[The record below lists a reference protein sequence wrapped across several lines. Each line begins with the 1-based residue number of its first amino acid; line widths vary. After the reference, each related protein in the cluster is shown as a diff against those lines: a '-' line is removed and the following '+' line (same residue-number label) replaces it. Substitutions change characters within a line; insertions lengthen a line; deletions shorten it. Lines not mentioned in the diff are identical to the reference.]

1 MIIAFSQS
9 CQSCKSC
16 LKISRR
22 KHDKRATADGQ
33 VEFYARLAALQGF
46 CRRHLARHRD
56 RIPDLNCAPF
66 ARRVEDDI
74 ALPLSDDEEPV
85 CVSITA
91 VGRSELRLVVLA
103 VTTPPVVVGRDVDEF
118 SIVDVFS
125 ALEHRLAAPEVADE
139 CGRVLVPCHIA
150 VYMCAREI
158 LGAWNA
164 ELLRRARERV
174 PYEAVCAVGERNVG
188 ERLERRRLDRPVPD
202 HVCERLK
209 RDDAPILAARR
220 KDRGALVE
228 PSAPVR
234 PPCVRPL

>member
-1 MIIAFSQS
+1 M
-9 CQSCKSC
+9 
-16 LKISRR
+16 
-22 KHDKRATADGQ
+22 
-33 VEFYARLAALQGF
+33 
-46 CRRHLARHRD
+46 
-56 RIPDLNCAPF
+56 
-66 ARRVEDDI
+66 
-74 ALPLSDDEEPV
+74 
-85 CVSITA
+85 
-91 VGRSELRLVVLA
+91 GRSELRLVVLA

-220 KDRGALVE
+220 KNRGALVE